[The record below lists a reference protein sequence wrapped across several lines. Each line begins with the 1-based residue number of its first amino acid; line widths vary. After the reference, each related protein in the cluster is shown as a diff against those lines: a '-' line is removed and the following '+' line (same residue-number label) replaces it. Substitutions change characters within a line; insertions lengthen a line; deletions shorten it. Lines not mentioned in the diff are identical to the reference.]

1 MNISIDRR
9 TSLVFLIIT
18 AILWSTSGILIR
30 IMDWQPA
37 AILAGRSIFSGLL
50 FFIYLRRFPRKWTR
64 WQLLAASGYILTQ
77 FLYVTS
83 VKMTTVAN
91 AIFLQYTAPI
101 YIIFLGYWLLKEKPT
116 RADWVSMLVIF
127 TGLLLFFGDGLSLDG
142 FYGNILAAMSGGT
155 MALMMIAMRAQ
166 KHANPAESILL
177 ANVFTATLG
186 FPFVLSAH
194 WTVLNWAIVV
204 YLGVFQIGLSFLLYS
219 IAIKHVPA
227 LEATLLGTL
236 EPILSPLWVF
246 LFLGERPGNNALLGA
261 LIVLAGVVYNA
272 LANPNVET

>member
-186 FPFVLSAH
+186 FPFVLHAH

>member
-1 MNISIDRR
+1 MNISINRR
-9 TSLVFLIIT
+9 TSLAFLII
-18 AILWSTSGILIR
+18 AALLWSTSGILIR
-30 IMDWQPA
+30 VLDWQPA

-50 FFIYLRRFPRKWTR
+50 FMVYLRRFPRKWTR

-77 FLYVTS
+77 FLYITS
-83 VKMTTVAN
+83 VKLTTVAN

-116 RADWVSMLVIF
+116 RADWVSMVVIF

-142 FYGNILAAMSGGT
+142 LYGNILAAFSGVT

-166 KHANPAESILL
+166 KNANPAESILL
-177 ANVFTATLG
+177 ANLFTATLG
-186 FPFVLSAH
+186 FPFVLNAH
-194 WTVLNWAIVV
+194 WTVLNWVIVI
-204 YLGVFQIGLSFLLYS
+204 YLGVFQIGLGFLLYS

-227 LEATLLGTL
+227 LEATLLGTM

-246 LFLGERPGNNALLGA
+246 IFLGERPGNIAFLGA
-261 LIVLAGVVYNA
+261 LIVLAGVVFNA
-272 LANPNVET
+272 VANPNVET